1 MQKNIIVLL
10 LVAGFVNLSFAQQIL
25 PRIYEY
31 DAAGNRIVRK
41 VLILRDSA
49 LQKNVNNHDSA
60 DYWYEDDM
68 DDLNIL
74 IYPNFCHPQSTSS
87 ATSLHIDQQEKL
99 ESIDINGDGV
109 MELLIIH
116 PQNGGRVYKN
126 AYSQNINFQLFN
138 CSLPDLSFDPNE
150 RMHKYFGDVNGDG
163 ITDILIP
170 QKNCPILIL
179 RYGVLTWATE
189 TETIPTDTF
198 PILTELYLPTI

>member
-60 DYWYEDDM
+60 DYCYEDDM

-74 IYPNFCHPQSTSS
+74 IYPNPTTSS
-87 ATSLHIDQQEKL
+87 INLHITDNEQALQGEAKIYNSSGAQLMSIPVVQQQTTVNMSHL
-99 ESIDINGDGV
+99 PSGIY
-109 MELLIIH
+109 IIIL
-116 PQNGGRVYKN
+116 
-126 AYSQNINFQLFN
+126 NINKKTTQW
-138 CSLPDLSFDPNE
+138 
-150 RMHKYFGDVNGDG
+150 K
-163 ITDILIP
+163 IIK
-170 QKNCPILIL
+170 Q
-179 RYGVLTWATE
+179 
-189 TETIPTDTF
+189 
-198 PILTELYLPTI
+198 